1 MMKNWKP
8 LLTIICLTWFIFGV
22 FTFSKIGYQYV
33 GKSYFQSE
41 KFQHELDN
49 FLAEI
54 GNARVKYTNRRGIEE
69 QDYSFAK

>member
-49 FLAEI
+49 FLETTTS
-54 GNARVKYTNRRGIEE
+54 VKYTNRRGIEE